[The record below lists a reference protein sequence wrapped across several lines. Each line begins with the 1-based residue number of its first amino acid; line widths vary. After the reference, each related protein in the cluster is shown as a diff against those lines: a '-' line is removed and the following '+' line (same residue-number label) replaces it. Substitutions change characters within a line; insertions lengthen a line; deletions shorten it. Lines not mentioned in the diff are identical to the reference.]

1 MKKLVKKIIHT
12 VLSFFKWVWT
22 ECKDWR
28 TLVLL
33 GIICLILSAPI
44 WIFGILYFTFHWEW
58 ALVAGL
64 AVWGFWMLP
73 GAPFFALSVSIT
85 LAIKKIFQK
94 VKKGKIKEL
103 LEGNREHESSA
114 DASEGEAAVSDNAA
128 DPASDDSSDG
138 QSPE

>member
-33 GIICLILSAPI
+33 GIICLILSSPI

-94 VKKGKIKEL
+94 VKRGKIKEL
-103 LEGNREHESSA
+103 LEGNRDHESPS
-114 DASEGEAAVSDNAA
+114 DAAEDTATVDDAA
-128 DPASDDSSDG
+128 DHASDDSSDG

>member
-33 GIICLILSAPI
+33 GVVCLVLSSPI
-44 WIFGILYFTFHWEW
+44 WIFGILYFVFHWQW

-103 LEGNREHESSA
+103 LEGSRDSEHQNDVPENDTSETETDAPGDSA
-114 DASEGEAAVSDNAA
+114 DDSA
-128 DPASDDSSDG
+128 DDQSS
-138 QSPE
+138 

>member
-44 WIFGILYFTFHWEW
+44 WIFGILYFTFHWQW

-73 GAPFFALSVSIT
+73 GAPFFALAVSIT

-103 LEGNREHESSA
+103 LEGNQNSEPSTEDPEKDMAVSEESA
-114 DASEGEAAVSDNAA
+114 DY
-128 DPASDDSSDG
+128 PSDDSSDG

>member
-1 MKKLVKKIIHT
+1 MKKLFKKIIHT

-28 TLVLL
+28 TLILL
-33 GIICLILSAPI
+33 GVVCLILSAPI
-44 WIFGILYFTFHWEW
+44 WIFGILYFVFRWQW
-58 ALVAGL
+58 AMFAGL

-103 LEGNREHESSA
+103 LDGSPKY
-114 DASEGEAAVSDNAA
+114 DASENDASAIETDTPD
-128 DPASDDSSDG
+128 DPSDG